1 MRSGYAMLCRAAIS
15 RVCLLKN
22 RKQMALARVLKQ
34 GPDELI
40 LAVRGFA
47 EALEATNTAVDA
59 EVERGQRE
67 RERER
72 ASAEA

>member
-1 MRSGYAMLCRAAIS
+1 MLCYAMLCRAAMPH
-15 RVCLLKN
+15 VCLLKK

-40 LAVRGFA
+40 LAAQGFA
-47 EALEATNTAVDA
+47 EALGATNTTVDA
-59 EVERGQRE
+59 EGKRGMRE

-72 ASAEA
+72 ASKR